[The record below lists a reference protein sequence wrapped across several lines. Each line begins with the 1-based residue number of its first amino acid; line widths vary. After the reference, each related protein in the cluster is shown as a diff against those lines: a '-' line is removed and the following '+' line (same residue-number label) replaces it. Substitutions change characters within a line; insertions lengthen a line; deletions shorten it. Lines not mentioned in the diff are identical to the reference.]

1 MRQALAQGRLAMPQ
15 DDSSPHPTVPQGRGA
30 GLAYL
35 VTAAVLAAALA
46 AEFLAAYSLLRDH
59 PDHGPALASE
69 VYGALAVGLA
79 ALAIQAA
86 VVFIALVRPYREAAI
101 RVEHLAHALDQH
113 SHRDILTGALNRTA
127 FDQLIVRELEALRR
141 YGLSVSGIMLEADSF
156 RQVNETKGY
165 ETGDLVLHDL
175 AQLLRQHVRRA
186 DFLFRW
192 RSGRFLILASGIG
205 EEQAARF
212 AEKLAGLVAAHA
224 FRQEV
229 RLTASAGVA
238 QAHPDDSPELFVG
251 RLKSALA
258 LAQEKGPGSVGRP
271 G

>member
-1 MRQALAQGRLAMPQ
+1 MPQ
-15 DDSSPHPTVPQGRGA
+15 DDSSLAPAVPQGRGA
-30 GLAYL
+30 SLVYLAT
-35 VTAAVLAAALA
+35 VAVLAAALA

-69 VYGALAVGLA
+69 MYGALAVGLA
-79 ALAIQAA
+79 ALGIQAA
-86 VVFIALVRPYREAAI
+86 VVFTAFVRPYREAAI

-113 SHRDILTGALNRTA
+113 SHRDALTGALNRTA

-141 YGLSVSGIMLEADSF
+141 YGLNVCGIMLDADGF

-165 ETGDLVLHDL
+165 ETGDLVLHEL

-205 EEQAARF
+205 EQQAARF
-212 AEKLAGLVAAHA
+212 AEKLAALVAAHA

-229 RLTASAGVA
+229 RLTASVGVA

-258 LAQEKGPGSVGRP
+258 LAQEKGPGAVGSAE